1 MGLKD
6 LTHALTT
13 GHKLRESDP
22 SMDGMNPDGTILINN
37 YLIDT
42 TSWKSFPLGMI
53 STLQYNNQSW
63 GKCFYA
69 MVDTTQFIDYFQAD
83 LERFLTEFDFYNL
96 FFYDPIHFLS
106 NYLALYE

>member
-6 LTHALTT
+6 LTHSLQS
-13 GHKLRESDP
+13 GMSLQEGDP
-22 SMDGMNPDGTILINN
+22 AMDGMNPDGTILINN

-42 TSWKSFPLGMI
+42 KSWKSFPLGMI
-53 STLQYNNQSW
+53 SALQYNNQSW

-69 MVDTTQFIDYFQAD
+69 MVDTTNFVDYFQAD
-83 LERFLTEFDFYNL
+83 LERLTTEFDFYQL
-96 FFYDPIHFLS
+96 LVYDPIHFLS